1 MTPPNLSAI
10 IFAHLSNTDLPVKIQ
25 KVFKL
30 KTFWI
35 RIELPGSHL
44 DKKFLVLCVTFSL
57 LISYNI

>member
-1 MTPPNLSAI
+1 MTLPNLSAI

-44 DKKFLVLCVTFSL
+44 DKKFFSFVC
-57 LISYNI
+57 NIFSTYIV